1 MSSQQ
6 AKPPNNFGL
15 EFKMNSTDMIEDITT
30 KKKEIEA
37 KLDAERQN
45 LAWLKDTLGRSSHLA
60 GNMCNILDSFEDHL
74 CKLEDTILPIHKETM
89 DLQRRQGNID
99 KTLTLL
105 DEVLNYHNVS
115 SSVTKIIEGGPTGF
129 LNDYL
134 MSMDKVEDAVRFF
147 KINSPESIEL
157 PILKSLNDTGRE
169 LLSKEFRTLLTRH
182 SKPVPPVTIHDM
194 LSAMSEA
201 NASDNTSQTSVDDMS
216 IDHLP
221 ERTMTELRTIAGWL
235 TAHGT
240 NTDFMSVYS
249 QVRSSALKL
258 SLQGIR
264 EGSSS
269 GMNMASVT
277 GRARATPTQINPKRP
292 TRIRRDGRKGST
304 KAQDYNPAHRR
315 QSAFPTVDAAID
327 EEENSE
333 VTRFMTCTGALLK
346 LMQSEKTLMQA
357 VIPEEHQVP
366 IFSHLLNETIQIHL
380 ADGDALCNSAKR
392 LFAKLDHSAIQ
403 MILPVLKYLRSLS
416 NDFDAILRMANVETR
431 KKFFTVY
438 GLFES
443 TGYKAMYDFIEKLKE
458 TEKHITMPKDGT
470 VHEVTTNVMVFLED
484 LVKFSETTGVI
495 LASKEDSSSRSSSN
509 HDNFVANY
517 ISQALI
523 CLSRSLALK
532 AKSYD
537 MIGLQSIFMLN
548 NYNYIIKSLEKTGLM
563 SLLKQHG
570 FPNLE
575 VEYKE
580 TMEEETKQYEKSWNK
595 VINHLLEVN
604 APLSQEK
611 LAEAMSKGHLKDKYK
626 QGIKDKF
633 KGFNAD
639 FEDLK
644 QVHRVY
650 AMPDP
655 ELRTML
661 YERIAN
667 FVVPLYSTFLL
678 RYRDVNF
685 TKNPEKYIKYS
696 FEDFKRNLITM
707 YEVSSIVS

>member
-1 MSSQQ
+1 MDS
-6 AKPPNNFGL
+6 KGVL
-15 EFKMNSTDMIEDITT
+15 EEISE
-30 KKKEIEA
+30 KKKDIEC
-37 KLDAERQN
+37 KLDTERQN
-45 LAWLKDTLGRSSHLA
+45 LSWLKETLGRSNQLA
-60 GNMCNILDSFEDHL
+60 GNMCGILDAFEDHL

-105 DEVLNYHNVS
+105 DQVLNYHNVS
-115 SSVTKIIEGGPTGF
+115 NSVRKIIEDGPTGF
-129 LNDYL
+129 LDDYL
-134 MSMDKVEDAVRFF
+134 KSMEKVEDAVRFF
-147 KINSPESIEL
+147 KKNNPESIEL
-157 PILKSLNDTGRE
+157 SLLNSLNDTGRD

-182 SKPVPPVTIHDM
+182 SKPVPVITIYDM
-194 LSAMSEA
+194 LNAMAENNS
-201 NASDNTSQTSVDDMS
+201 SDSVSQCSVEDVS

-221 ERTMTELRTIAGWL
+221 ERTTMELKTIAGWL

-249 QVRSSALKL
+249 QVRSTALKL
-258 SLQGIR
+258 SLHGIKD
-264 EGSSS
+264 GGNTPS
-269 GMNMASVT
+269 NLVT
-277 GRARATPTQINPKRP
+277 TLGRARAAPAPINPKRP
-292 TRIRRDGRKGST
+292 SRIRRDGRKASV
-304 KAQDYNPAHRR
+304 KIQDTSHRR
-315 QSAFPTVDAAID
+315 QPAFPAMDNVLLE

-333 VTRFMTCTGALLK
+333 VTKFITCTTALLK
-346 LMQSEKTLMQA
+346 LIQSEKTLLQA
-357 VIPEEHQVP
+357 VIPEQHQVP
-366 IFSHLLNETIQIHL
+366 IFSHLLNDTIQVHIN
-380 ADGDALCNSAKR
+380 DGEALCNSAKR
-392 LFAKLDHSAIQ
+392 LFNKLDHSAIQ
-403 MILPVLKYLRSLS
+403 IVLPVLKHLRTLS
-416 NDFDAILRMANVETR
+416 QDFDTVLRTANVETR
-431 KKFFTVY
+431 KKFFTLY
-438 GLFES
+438 SLFES
-443 TGYKAMYDFIEKLKE
+443 TGYKAMDEFIEKLKE

-495 LASKEDSSSRSSSN
+495 LSSKEETSRHGSTD
-509 HDNFVANY
+509 HDRNVARY

-537 MIGLQSIFMLN
+537 TIGLQSVFMLN

-575 VEYKE
+575 SEYKD
-580 TMEEETKQYEKSWNK
+580 TMTEETKQYEKSWNK
-595 VINHLLEVN
+595 VINNLLEVN

-611 LAEAMSKGHLKDKYK
+611 LAEALSKGHLKDKYK

-633 KGFNAD
+633 KGFNTD
-639 FEDLK
+639 FDDLK
-644 QVHRVY
+644 QVHRIY

-655 ELRTML
+655 ELRLRL
-661 YERIAN
+661 YKGILEL
-667 FVVPLYSTFLL
+667 VLPLYSTFLL

-696 FEDFKRNLITM
+696 LDDFRKSLVTMFEVGAFIDKN
-707 YEVSSIVS
+707 